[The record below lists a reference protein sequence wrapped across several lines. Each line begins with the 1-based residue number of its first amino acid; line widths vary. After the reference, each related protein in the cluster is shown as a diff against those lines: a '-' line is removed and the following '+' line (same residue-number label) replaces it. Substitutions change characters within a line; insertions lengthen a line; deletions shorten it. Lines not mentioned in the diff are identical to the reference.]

1 MAATATT
8 CTNYELNLKMC
19 PCTSDC
25 ERRGICCECMNF
37 HMHSTQWPRSA
48 CMRGTP
54 RPASTLDFPLAIP
67 ADCASHPRNLEMC
80 PCTYD
85 TCERRGFCCAC
96 VRNHWK
102 EDASSATACMRD

>member
-1 MAATATT
+1 MAASAVT

-25 ERRGICCECMNF
+25 ERRGICCECMNY

-54 RPASTLDFPLAIP
+54 RPASTLDLPLAIP
-67 ADCASHPRNLEMC
+67 ADCANRARNLEMC
-80 PCTYD
+80 RCTYD
-85 TCERRGFCCAC
+85 TCERNGYCCAC